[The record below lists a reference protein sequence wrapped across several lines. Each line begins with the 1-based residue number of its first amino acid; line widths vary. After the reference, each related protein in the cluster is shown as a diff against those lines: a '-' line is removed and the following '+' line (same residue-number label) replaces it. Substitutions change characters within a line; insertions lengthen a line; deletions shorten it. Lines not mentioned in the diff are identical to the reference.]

1 MSSCWSLV
9 SVLACHLGG
18 AVGVAL
24 YRSLVW
30 LRAPAAGQ
38 PSTRGAVTVTDNS
51 AKKVFVHTV
60 SINKDKIIEV
70 KQCSRNIF
78 FLFYSVNFFSDQEIS
93 RAGGCVNN
101 KAGNHFV
108 R

>member
-1 MSSCWSLV
+1 M
-9 SVLACHLGG
+9 
-18 AVGVAL
+18 GVAL

-38 PSTRGAVTVTDNS
+38 PRGAATVTDNS

-70 KQCSRNIF
+70 KQLPETF
-78 FLFYSVNFFSDQEIS
+78 FPFLLSKFFSDQEIS
-93 RAGGCVNN
+93 REGGCVNL
-101 KAGNHFV
+101 KAGNHLV